1 MRILITGIGGFV
13 GRHLSAYVL
22 AHTPGAELHGAVI
35 APEHAIPDADC
46 HVVDLKDEAALHA
59 LIERVRPDHIY
70 HLAAQASVKRS
81 FDDPWETL
89 ENNIHAQLNLITAC
103 LKLDPPP
110 RLLIVSSGEIYGAET
125 FGDTPPTEDAPLC
138 PSNPYSVSKVA
149 QDMLGLQYYLS
160 HQLPIMRARPFNHLG
175 PGQRLG
181 FVAPDFALQV
191 ARIEAG
197 LQAPVLRVGS
207 LSAERDFT
215 DVRDIVRAYALI
227 MARGNPG
234 EAYNIASGK
243 CVTVRY
249 LLDVLLSY
257 SSARISVET
266 DTARLR
272 PGKDN
277 RSWGDASRLRR
288 VTGWEPQIP
297 IEQTIFDVLTEFRQ
311 QVGVSA

>member
-13 GRHLSAYVL
+13 GRHLTAHVL
-22 AHTPGAELHGAVI
+22 AQSPDAEVHGAVI
-35 APEHAIPDADC
+35 APEHAIPQAEC
-46 HVVDLKDEAALHA
+46 HVVDLKEEAALHDV
-59 LIERVRPDHIY
+59 IQRVRPDHIY

-81 FDDPWETL
+81 FEDPWETL
-89 ENNIHAQLNLITAC
+89 ENNIRAQLNLITAC
-103 LKLDPPP
+103 LKLETPP

-125 FGDTPPTEDAPLC
+125 TSDTPPNEDAPLC

-160 HQLPIMRARPFNHLG
+160 HKLPIMRARPFNHLG

-197 LQAPVLRVGS
+197 LQAPVMRVGS

-227 MARGNPG
+227 MERGNPG
-234 EAYNIASGK
+234 DAYNIASGK
-243 CVTVRY
+243 WVTIRY
-249 LLDVLLSY
+249 LLDVLLGY
-257 SSARISVET
+257 SATSIQVET

-272 PGKDN
+272 PSGTN
-277 RSWGDASRLRR
+277 RSWGDASHLRR
-288 VTGWEPQIP
+288 VTGWQPHIP
-297 IEQTIFDVLTEFRQ
+297 IEQTLYDVLTEFRQ
-311 QVGVSA
+311 QVGVSV